1 MKKCRWIWWT
11 AALAVLM
18 LLAAIALDQRLV
30 VRHYTVEAEEI
41 TAPVRLAVL
50 TDLHECDYG
59 AEGAELL
66 TVLVA
71 EKPDVVLLV
80 GDMFADGGS
89 YAYGLAV
96 MAALAQRYP
105 TYYVTG
111 NHEYWTNEVDRI
123 VALVRETGVTV
134 LDQSCEVLTLNGQ
147 RISLCGVPDPSAMTY
162 AGAPDVQTQLT
173 RAMAQAEQGSF
184 TILMAHRPE
193 LAELYAAAGFDLAL
207 SGHAHGGQVRIPLL
221 VNGLYAPNQGWFPE
235 YAGGEYQVGG
245 TTLIVSRGLSTQRQ
259 MHIPRIFNRPE
270 LVIVTIE

>member
-1 MKKCRWIWWT
+1 MQKRKWLW
-11 AALAVLM
+11 LMAVLAILM
-18 LLAAIALDQRLV
+18 LIAIIALDQRLA
-30 VRHYTVEAEEI
+30 VRHYKIEAEEI
-41 TAPVRLAVL
+41 TASVRLAVL

-59 AEGAELL
+59 PGGEDLLAAVAAED
-66 TVLVA
+66 
-71 EKPDVVLLV
+71 PDAVLLV

-89 YAYGLAV
+89 YAYGLMV
-96 MAALAQRYP
+96 VEALAQRYP

-111 NHEYWTNEVDRI
+111 NHECWTNEVDRI

-147 RISLCGVPDPSAMTY
+147 RISLCGVPDPCAMTY
-162 AGAPDVQTQLT
+162 SGAPDVQTQLT
-173 RAMAQAEQGSF
+173 CAMAPAEQGSF

-193 LAELYAAAGFDLAL
+193 LIDVYAEAGFDLVV

-259 MHIPRIFNRPE
+259 MYIPRIFNRPE